1 MSDEMT
7 MRERRAIP
15 VDRAERA
22 RPRRAVEVLEAAAIE
37 DDPSLAEPQPAVEIF
52 DPADHNIEDVLRY
65 VDEHEGVAAAVAEL
79 ERSGKA
85 RTTLLAQLDERIAA
99 AEANAE
105 ANDDAD
111 KAEGNEN

>member
-22 RPRRAVEVLEAAAIE
+22 RPRRAVEVLEAAAVE
-37 DDPSLAEPQPAVEIF
+37 DEVF

-65 VDEHEGVAAAVAEL
+65 VNDHEGVAAAVAEL

-99 AEANAE
+99 DEAKANEAAAE
-105 ANDDAD
+105 DA
-111 KAEGNEN
+111 AAQEGNGD